1 MITNKTIMALGA
13 ATLLGL
19 SAACPATAADVQ
31 SRLRETWR
39 AAIAA
44 TPLPA
49 EGCFTAEYPSRTWR
63 QVACAKAPLKPYI
76 PRTGAR
82 AAGGQTVGNGND
94 YAAVAHGTV
103 TTATGSFPVVKGL
116 KTETGGGQANVYSLQ
131 LNSNFFF
138 NGAACK
144 SSSDPANCLS
154 WEQFVYSSS
163 SRASFI
169 QYWLINYGNTCPT
182 KPYNDWN
189 SYQGSCYRNSNA
201 VSVPQEPATALST
214 IKLTGRANTTRDT
227 FVTTI
232 GTKAYSTGG
241 KDNVVFLA
249 TGWAANEFNVVG
261 DGGGSEAVFNAGTTM
276 TVHLAQKDGTTQA
289 PTCAPNSGTTGETN
303 NLKLGVCVTKGGAAP
318 FISFNQ

>member
-201 VSVPQEPATALST
+201 VSVPQEPATSLST

-232 GTKAYSTGG
+232 GTKAYSLGSTGRRNG
-241 KDNVVFLA
+241 RVGQPQVFVKRLGRCLPAKGFTRPCVEGQRYCLESILA
-249 TGWAANEFNVVG
+249 VSAQVRALWKVLTQQAVG
-261 DGGGSEAVFNAGTTM
+261 IFVRAPLPR
-276 TVHLAQKDGTTQA
+276 TVWIAEVD
-289 PTCAPNSGTTGETN
+289 
-303 NLKLGVCVTKGGAAP
+303 V
-318 FISFNQ
+318 